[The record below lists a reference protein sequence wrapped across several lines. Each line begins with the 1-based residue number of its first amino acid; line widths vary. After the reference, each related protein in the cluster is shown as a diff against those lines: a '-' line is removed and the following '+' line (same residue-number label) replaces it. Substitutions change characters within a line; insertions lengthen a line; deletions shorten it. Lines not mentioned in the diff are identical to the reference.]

1 MTSNGTPGENIP
13 VEIQT
18 ATRERDGKP
27 FVKFTLGGKSVL
39 MDVDE
44 ARSLGTLILEFA
56 AIAEQ
61 DGLLVRASVGLGLNP
76 QDLVEAV
83 QAERKRTKGRIH

>member
-1 MTSNGTPGENIP
+1 MTDKADPPVP

-61 DGLLVRASVGLGLNP
+61 DALLVRASVGLGIGP

-83 QAERKRTKGRIH
+83 QKERKLSKGRVH